1 VPTMRY
7 HIDQED
13 PPNDFTIF
21 QWKGMTIDAG
31 KIHSITSDERNSALL
46 YMYENME
53 EMDNYFM

>member
-1 VPTMRY
+1 
-7 HIDQED
+7 
-13 PPNDFTIF
+13 
-21 QWKGMTIDAG
+21 MTIDAG